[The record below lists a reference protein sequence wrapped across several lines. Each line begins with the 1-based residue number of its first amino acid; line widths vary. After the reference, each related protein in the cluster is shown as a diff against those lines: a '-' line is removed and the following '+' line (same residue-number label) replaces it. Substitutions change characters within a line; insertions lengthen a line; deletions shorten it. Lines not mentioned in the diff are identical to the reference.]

1 MRQSLIEHLRR
12 KRPVL
17 WQSWGTSGRRGL
29 TADEANRVVDALVVW
44 LRQQQEDYD
53 AVAFMG
59 SPGDI
64 ADLLSEET

>member
-29 TADEANRVVDALVVW
+29 TADEANRVVDALVEW
-44 LRQQQEDYD
+44 LRQQDEWRAGYLIGE
-53 AVAFMG
+53 AL
-59 SPGDI
+59 